1 MPRINDIILE
11 IEKWIFENF
20 SQKINSDERYID
32 SGAID
37 SFDMIVLVDFIE
49 ENYQIKFSA
58 DDFQDTRFFTIKGL
72 AELII
77 EKPSDV

>member
-1 MPRINDIILE
+1 MPRANDIILE
-11 IEKWIFENF
+11 IEKWIFEKF
-20 SQKINSDERYID
+20 SQKINSDELYIE

-58 DDFQDTRFFTIKGL
+58 DDFQDIRFFTIKGL
-72 AELII
+72 VELII
-77 EKPSDV
+77 EKKQDV